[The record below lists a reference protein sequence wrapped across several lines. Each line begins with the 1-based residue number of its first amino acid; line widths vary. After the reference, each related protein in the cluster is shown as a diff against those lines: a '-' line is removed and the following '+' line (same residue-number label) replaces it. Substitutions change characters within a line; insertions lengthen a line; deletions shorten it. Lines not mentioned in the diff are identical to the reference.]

1 MIEFQNVSFSYESGT
16 PVLQNLSF
24 SIGVGEAVG
33 LIGANG
39 AGKSTIM
46 KILLGLLPC
55 EGGVTVGGLAVKKQ
69 NLGEV
74 RKKLGFVLQNSDN
87 QMFMPTVYEDMMFA
101 PRNYG
106 LSKEEAEAR
115 VDRVLSELGLTE
127 LKNRYN
133 HKISGGEKR
142 MAAIATILAMEPE
155 AILMDEPSTALDPV
169 NRRTVIRAINN
180 LTMTK
185 LIASHDLDMILDT
198 CDRVILLANGKIA
211 ADGKADVLL
220 RDQALLEANR
230 MELPFCLQGYHGKRN
245 DT

>member
-1 MIEFQNVSFSYESGT
+1 MIEFQNVSFSYESGA

-24 SIGVGEAVG
+24 SIGAGEAVG

-55 EGGVTVGGLAVKKQ
+55 EGGVTVGGLAVEKK
-69 NLGEV
+69 NLAAV

-127 LKNRYN
+127 LKHRYN

-155 AILMDEPSTALDPV
+155 AILMD
-169 NRRTVIRAINN
+169 
-180 LTMTK
+180 
-185 LIASHDLDMILDT
+185 
-198 CDRVILLANGKIA
+198 
-211 ADGKADVLL
+211 
-220 RDQALLEANR
+220 
-230 MELPFCLQGYHGKRN
+230 
-245 DT
+245 

>member
-24 SIGVGEAVG
+24 TIGAGESVG

-55 EGGVTVGGLAVKKQ
+55 EGTVTVDGLAVNRQ

-115 VDRVLSELGLTE
+115 VDRVLAELGLTE
-127 LKNRYN
+127 LKHRYN

-198 CDRVILLANGKIA
+198 CGRVILLSHGEIA
-211 ADGKADVLL
+211 ADGPADVIL
-220 RDQALLEANR
+220 RDRALLEANR
-230 MELPFCLQGYHGKRN
+230 MELPFCLAGPAARP
-245 DT
+245 